1 MSGDLAGQA
10 PGRGPGPAGQL
21 PAQASRSPPFPFDRY
36 SETPCRVIAI
46 LARVSWRSGISIPQL
61 IMMSLLI
68 VTIVVN
74 NTYNDDILQI
84 GFGFCKGDDNFG
96 GGRRK
101 ALDDYTKVCLIIS
114 VLCLN

>member
-1 MSGDLAGQA
+1 
-10 PGRGPGPAGQL
+10 
-21 PAQASRSPPFPFDRY
+21 
-36 SETPCRVIAI
+36 
-46 LARVSWRSGISIPQL
+46 
-61 IMMSLLI
+61 MMNLLI

-101 ALDDYTKVCLIIS
+101 ALDDYTKVTCCHISLMFELRIDDLVVIIS
-114 VLCLN
+114 EIIAPHRIEKNSRAWTRR